1 MIEEVLIWAAVAV
14 VGTAV
19 VWKGSGLL
27 EVASERL
34 SIYYGLPDIVQGSII
49 VAIGSSFP
57 ELATVV
63 VSTLV
68 HGTFELGVSAIVGS
82 ALFNILIIP
91 ALSGLLGNEQLT
103 SNRDL
108 VYKESQFYMIAI
120 AVLLLTFSFAVIY
133 HPVPSADGL
142 LMGEMTRGLALL
154 PLGLYAVYI
163 FIQYQDSIEFVSEVD
178 GSYVRPEAEW
188 LTLGLALGLIL
199 VGVEGLVRA
208 AVNFGRILDT
218 PDFLWGI
225 TIVAAGT
232 SIPDGFVSVR
242 AAQNGRSL
250 TSTANVLG
258 SNIFDLL
265 CCIPLGIL
273 IAGTATINFSLTAPL
288 MAVLTLATLILFL
301 MMRTHMVLT
310 RQEALGLLGFYA
322 LFVIWAALESFQAID
337 VLAYIPHR

>member
-1 MIEEVLIWAAVAV
+1 MIWTVVAV
-14 VGTAV
+14 GGTAL

-27 EVASERL
+27 EGTSERL
-34 SIYYGLPDIVQGSII
+34 SIYYGLPDIVQGAII

-68 HGTFELGVSAIVGS
+68 HGAFELGVSAIVGS

-91 ALSGLLGNEQLT
+91 ALSGLVSKEQLI

-133 HPVPSADGL
+133 HPVSSADGVL
-142 LMGEMTRGLALL
+142 LGEMTRGLALL
-154 PLGLYAVYI
+154 PLSLYAVYI
-163 FIQYQDSIEFVSEVD
+163 FIQYQDSIEFVSEVN
-178 GSYVRPEAEW
+178 GSYLRPMAEW
-188 LTLGLALGLIL
+188 LKLGLSLIVIL

-208 AVNFGRILDT
+208 AINFGHILDT
-218 PDFLWGI
+218 PDFFWGI
-225 TIVAAGT
+225 TVVAAGT
-232 SIPDGFVSVR
+232 SIPDAFVSVR
-242 AAQNGRSL
+242 AARKGRGL

-265 CCIPLGIL
+265 CCIPIGIL
-273 IAGTATINFSLTAPL
+273 IAGTVVINFSLTAPL
-288 MAVLTLATLILFL
+288 MALLTLSTLLLFL
-301 MMRTHMVLT
+301 MMRTSMLLT
-310 RQEALGLLGFYA
+310 RGESWVLLLSYA
-322 LFVIWAALESFQAID
+322 LFVTWAALESFQVID
-337 VLAYIPHR
+337 VLSHIPPG